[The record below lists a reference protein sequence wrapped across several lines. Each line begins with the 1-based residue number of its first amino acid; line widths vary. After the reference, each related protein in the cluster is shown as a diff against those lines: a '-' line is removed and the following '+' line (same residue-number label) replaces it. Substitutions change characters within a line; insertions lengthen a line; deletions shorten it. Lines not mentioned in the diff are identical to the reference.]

1 MLLSACAVKNSHFR
15 GELRHLKACG
25 GRPRTGCHEPEEAKE
40 ISVPPHE
47 SIRPHNR
54 QELAPVTSAR
64 AGRVRFG
71 SRCPCGAVGPG
82 VRYNRRAACEGTDSR
97 LPNTLGSGGQG
108 DRRRTASEHH
118 SAGPSTHTWAF
129 RSFRDV
135 ADGDYIAA
143 RMACRAQ
150 LSHQFLWASQQ
161 AIEKYL
167 KSALFLRRI
176 PAKKV
181 RHDLAPALKL
191 LTDAGVG
198 FTLSERSQK
207 FVDRV
212 DQMGQFRYM
221 EVSQW
226 VDWHWIVP
234 LDQVVWELRRF
245 STLDPMATNARLI
258 EGKWAP
264 RVKIVGG
271 HLERILAK
279 RDNPAREALLWHNG
293 YFGRGRRT
301 IMVRSGITAV
311 NSPLLHTTELLDEIL
326 QYAYIPK
333 DVVKAYKAQAAVKS
347 KATKKR

>member
-1 MLLSACAVKNSHFR
+1 M
-15 GELRHLKACG
+15 
-25 GRPRTGCHEPEEAKE
+25 
-40 ISVPPHE
+40 
-47 SIRPHNR
+47 
-54 QELAPVTSAR
+54 
-64 AGRVRFG
+64 RFG

-311 NSPLLHTTELLDEIL
+311 NFSAAAYDRVAGRNSSIRLHTKGRGQSIQSTGGSKVEGHEEALTSSAHGAYSTRKLLPE
-326 QYAYIPK
+326 K
-333 DVVKAYKAQAAVKS
+333 DVDNSTAASGVG
-347 KATKKR
+347 